1 MIAYFLVFGPA
12 TFTQLDRSLLV
23 KTIYFDRELSL
34 ISTENKF
41 STELKKMCIEKI
53 IILAFT
59 GNRHRKLACFSE
71 AFKFLVERSSH
82 QFSNYTWIF
91 SLFVFANS
99 SKNLFDHKLIGG
111 SRMGVPQL
119 VISSNCAT
127 LIPLYRLLTPVI

>member
-99 SKNLFDHKLIGG
+99 SKKFIH
-111 SRMGVPQL
+111 V
-119 VISSNCAT
+119 
-127 LIPLYRLLTPVI
+127 